1 MKPTSIALTS
11 TLCGAPSC
19 ESTLVSAMPAARVI
33 EVGALPP
40 RGALAPMLSTL
51 MMRPQRRSFI
61 CGHTSRVSRM
71 AANSFWSKSCCR
83 NSSVS
88 FSNEPVARRAGIVHE
103 DVDLAERLHY
113 FVVGTLDIGGARH
126 VALDADHPPA
136 IRPDGLDR
144 MIERFAPARDN
155 GNLGARGCKPLRDG
169 EPDALASA
177 GDHRGPAG
185 ETDVHSY
192 PPARASTAGAS
203 RKSYSPRRAGKSG
216 RDASP
221 HGE

>member
-19 ESTLVSAMPAARVI
+19 ESTLVNAMPAARVI

-88 FSNEPVARRAGIVHE
+88 FSNGLVA
-103 DVDLAERLHY
+103 DVPALFTTMSILPSGLHY

-126 VALDADHPPA
+126 VALDADDPSA
-136 IRPDGLDR
+136 VRPDSLGR
-144 MIERFAPARDN
+144 IIERFAPARDN
-155 GNLGARGCKPLRDG
+155 GNLGA
-169 EPDALASA
+169 
-177 GDHRGPAG
+177 
-185 ETDVHSY
+185 
-192 PPARASTAGAS
+192 
-203 RKSYSPRRAGKSG
+203 
-216 RDASP
+216 
-221 HGE
+221 